1 MLHGTTLH
9 DVKPECKGAGALV
22 KNMVHSGWSMFVTN
36 NLEEAQAKYEKY
48 ESRKADEDK
57 DDEDFDPKKR

>member
-1 MLHGTTLH
+1 M
-9 DVKPECKGAGALV
+9 
-22 KNMVHSGWSMFVTN
+22 TN

-48 ESRKADEDK
+48 GSGKADENK